1 MRNAFAAF
9 ELSKEWLV
17 VLFSNK
23 YFTFSSERMIDLLQQ
38 GLKNKRS
45 CPASGCIW
53 QIITTRKWRMF
64 LVSVNTA
71 FCVYKCKC

>member
-1 MRNAFAAF
+1 MRNTFAAF

-23 YFTFSSERMIDLLQQ
+23 YFTLSSEMMIDLLQQ

-45 CPASGCIW
+45 QKSLSRVLFVRDTNNNRLSW
-53 QIITTRKWRMF
+53 Q
-64 LVSVNTA
+64 S
-71 FCVYKCKC
+71 CSS